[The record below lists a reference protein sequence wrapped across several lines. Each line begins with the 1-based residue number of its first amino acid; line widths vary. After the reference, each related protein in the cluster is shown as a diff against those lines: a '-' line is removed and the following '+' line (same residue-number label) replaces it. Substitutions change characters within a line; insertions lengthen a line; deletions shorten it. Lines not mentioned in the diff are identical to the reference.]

1 DSANNWSGPSIA
13 DARAEVLAANITI
26 NALPILRPD
35 SPQRAGGNLE
45 EIYATQ
51 IIGGPGAFLVTAD
64 TGDSFTAAVRR
75 KLILEIAG
83 SQPEVIPTSAP

>member
-1 DSANNWSGPSIA
+1 
-13 DARAEVLAANITI
+13 
-26 NALPILRPD
+26 
-35 SPQRAGGNLE
+35 
-45 EIYATQ
+45 
-51 IIGGPGAFLVTAD
+51 VTAD